1 MSGLDFLLMRNRE
14 GWDESTDRQ
23 TNLALGYAGWEALFF
38 KVLGC
43 PDSEWSEGESRD
55 EFHRRYAR
63 RFREAIPE
71 YPLLGR
77 ISDFFEDVWYAPEE
91 LTRLRH
97 ECQSVRDKTNDKDAI
112 EGLDALIAGCDE
124 AEQYNLGLFLGA
136 D

>member
-1 MSGLDFLLMRNRE
+1 MSGLDFLLMRNPDD
-14 GWDESTDRQ
+14 WDESTDRQ
-23 TNLALGYAGWEALFF
+23 TNLALDYASWEALFF

-43 PDSEWSEGESRD
+43 PDTERSEGESRD
-55 EFHRRYAR
+55 AFQVRYAQ

-77 ISDFFEDVWYAPEE
+77 ISYFFHDVWYAPEE
-91 LTRLRH
+91 LTQLRN
-97 ECQSVRDKTNDKDAI
+97 ECQSVRNKTNDKDAI

-124 AEQYNLGLFLGA
+124 AQQYNLGLFLGA